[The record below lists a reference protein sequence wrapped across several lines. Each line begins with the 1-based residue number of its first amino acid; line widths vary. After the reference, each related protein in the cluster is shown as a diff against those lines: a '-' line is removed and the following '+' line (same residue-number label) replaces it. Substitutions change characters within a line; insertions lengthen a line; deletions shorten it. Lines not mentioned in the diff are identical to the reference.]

1 MEMTDPRR
9 SIRAPVPDAS
19 HVGAVRRIALLV
31 AERAGLDETARGTV
45 ALIVSEAATNLAKH
59 AGGGEV
65 LLRMLDVATEGGG
78 VEMLA
83 VDKGPGIRDL
93 PGAQR
98 DGFSTA
104 GTAGH
109 GLGALGRMATVFDIY
124 SRPGNGTV
132 VLARVSAAAAPPRAA
147 AELGVV
153 CLPKPGEQVSGDDWG
168 IAPQRSGGWLV
179 MVADGLG
186 HGPMAADASR
196 AAVTTLL
203 EPQRSQTA
211 LEVLNAAHARM
222 RSTRGAAVGILEVGA
237 TAGTVRYAG
246 VGNIA
251 GHIIGPTGTQ
261 SMVSHNGIVGH
272 EMRKTQAFDY
282 QAPAGAL
289 IVLHSDGLTSHWRLD
304 GYPGLALRHPALIAG
319 VLYRDCTRGR
329 DDVTVLA
336 MRLGGET
343 P

>member
-1 MEMTDPRR
+1 MMDARR
-9 SIRAPVPDAS
+9 SVRATVPDAS
-19 HVGAVRRIALLV
+19 HVGAVRRSALVL
-31 AERAGLDETARGTV
+31 AERAGLDETAGGTL
-45 ALIVSEAATNLAKH
+45 ALVVSEAATNLAKH

-65 LLRMLDVATEGGG
+65 LLRMLGPEEGGG

-83 VDKGPGIRDL
+83 LDRGPGIRDL

-109 GLGALGRMATVFDIY
+109 GLGAIGRLATTFDIY
-124 SRPGNGTV
+124 SRPGSGTA
-132 VLARVSAAAAPPRAA
+132 VLARVQRPEGVPTSRT
-147 AELGVV
+147 ELGVV
-153 CLPKPGEQVSGDDWG
+153 CLPKPGEHVSGDDWG
-168 IAPQRSGGWLV
+168 IAAQRSGGSLV

-186 HGPMAADASR
+186 HGPLAADASR
-196 AAVTTLL
+196 AAVMTLL
-203 EPQRSQTA
+203 EPEGSRTA
-211 LEVLNAAHARM
+211 LEVLKAAHARM

-237 TAGTVRYAG
+237 AAGTVRYAG

-251 GHIIGPTGTQ
+251 GHIIGPSGTQ

-282 QAPAGAL
+282 QAPPGAL
-289 IVLHSDGLTSHWRLD
+289 IVLHSDGLSSHWRLD
-304 GYPGLALRHPALIAG
+304 TYPGLVLRHPALIAG
-319 VLYRDCTRGR
+319 VLYRDFTRGR

-336 MRLGGET
+336 MRLGGASS
-343 P
+343 

>member
-9 SIRAPVPDAS
+9 SLRTAVPDAS
-19 HVGAVRRIALLV
+19 HVGAVRRSALVL
-31 AERAGLDETARGTV
+31 AERAGLDATACGTV
-45 ALIVSEAATNLAKH
+45 ALLVSEAATNLAKH

-65 LLRMLDVATEGGG
+65 LLRMLDATEGGG

-83 VDKGPGIRDL
+83 LDKGPGIRDL

-98 DGFSTA
+98 DGYSTA

-109 GLGALGRMATVFDIY
+109 GLGAIGRLATTFDIY
-124 SRPGNGTV
+124 SRPGSGTA
-132 VLARVSAAAAPPRAA
+132 VLARVHPADAGAGRRT
-147 AELGVV
+147 ELGVV
-153 CLPKPGEQVSGDDWG
+153 CLPMPGEQVSGDDWG
-168 IAPQRSGGWLV
+168 IATQRSGGALV

-186 HGPMAADASR
+186 HGPLAADASR
-196 AAVTTLL
+196 AAVLTLL
-203 EPQRSQTA
+203 EPDGSRTA
-211 LEVLNAAHARM
+211 LEVLKAAHGRM
-222 RSTRGAAVGILEVGA
+222 RSTRGAAIGILEVGA
-237 TAGTVRYAG
+237 AAGTVRYAG

-251 GHIIGPTGTQ
+251 GHILGPAGTQ

-282 QAPAGAL
+282 KAPAGAL
-289 IVLHSDGLTSHWRLD
+289 VVLHSDGLTSHWRLD
-304 GYPGLALRHPALIAG
+304 SYPGLALHHPALIAG
-319 VLYRDCTRGR
+319 VLYRDFTRGR

-336 MRLGGET
+336 LRLGGES